1 MEACAAREDRAHL
14 VECGYEFHRSIVGLA
29 GHSRLEG
36 LYDSLHQQLLLCMAM
51 NLFAREHYYED
62 LARHV
67 QRHRVLLD
75 VIEAGDPAAVLHE
88 LAAHGERS
96 FTTHGRKE

>member
-1 MEACAAREDRAHL
+1 
-14 VECGYEFHRSIVGLA
+14 
-29 GHSRLEG
+29 
-36 LYDSLHQQLLLCMAM
+36 MAM

-67 QRHRVLLD
+67 ERHKVLLD
-75 VIEAGDPAAVLHE
+75 VIEAGDPGAVLDE

-96 FTTHGRKE
+96 FTRHHAEGNDPQA